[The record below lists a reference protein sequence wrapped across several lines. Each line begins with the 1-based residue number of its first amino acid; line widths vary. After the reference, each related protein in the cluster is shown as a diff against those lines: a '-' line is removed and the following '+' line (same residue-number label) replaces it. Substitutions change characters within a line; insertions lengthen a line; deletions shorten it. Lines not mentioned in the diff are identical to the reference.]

1 MDQREEGKS
10 REEVVSAQMCG
21 GLTNHVST
29 EADVEERKLARRHQL
44 CGSSFFFSNGLYL
57 YY

>member
-21 GLTNHVST
+21 GLTNRVST
-29 EADVEERKLARRHQL
+29 EADVEERKVLGWHQI
-44 CGSSFFFSNGLYL
+44 CGSSHFSNGLCL